1 MSVLAPTQQLSDV
14 RSVSTSAPM
23 RISYIIGRYPVL
35 TETFID
41 REIERLRARGVD
53 LRIVAIRRPDP
64 NLSPS
69 QRELARSVTYLLPV
83 SMLDVAKAN
92 IWGLRRPRTYL
103 GTLSWLLTR
112 PHGRAPRRRTALH
125 FLTGVHAAWTLRDR
139 RGVHLHAHF
148 VDRAATVALVAAR
161 FLDATYSAT
170 AHAREIYVDPVLL
183 PERFGGAVFAA
194 TCTEYNR
201 VHLTR
206 LLGDEVGSKIV
217 RLYHGL
223 DLAPYGTERA
233 ARASDQGPPLL
244 LAVAQLM
251 ERKGLRYLI
260 EACQQL
266 VARGRQVRCTIV
278 GDGPLHTELE
288 NHVAR
293 LGLQEVVTLTGP
305 LPHPEVVALVQRAT
319 AFVLPCIVADDGDR
333 DGIPNVILEAMAG
346 AVPVVSTPVSGIP
359 EVVRDGETGLLVP
372 ERDAAAIADAVE
384 RLLDDPGLADRLG
397 RAGRDLVRSEF
408 DLDRNVDRLLER
420 CVLVAGVGLR
430 GA

>member
-14 RSVSTSAPM
+14 RSASTSAPM

-112 PHGRAPRRRTALH
+112 PHGHAPRRRTALH

-161 FLDATYSAT
+161 FLDTTYSAT

-223 DLAPYGTERA
+223 DLAPYATERA
-233 ARASDQGPPLL
+233 ARAADQGPPLL

-278 GDGPLHTELE
+278 GDGPLRAELE

-293 LGLQEVVTLTGP
+293 LGIQEVVTLTGP

-420 CVLVAGVGLR
+420 FVQVAGVGLR